1 MGVIVQSRLTFL
13 LFLLLFAVR
22 WRFLPTTAGLDLLA
36 IPHQV
41 SETIGS
47 LKPSDVRSKANQI
60 DFRGWWCDRY
70 QWQSMKNVPDS
81 FCGGSDHIW
90 RPDRREFLFVGLV
103 GSLGL
108 TLGDLFKLQAQPVSA
123 TAKARSVINIFL
135 PGGIAAQESF
145 DPKRFVPIE
154 YRGPLGTVKTR
165 LDGIYFSEQLK
176 RTAEVADKICVVRS
190 MTHGEADHGRGT
202 HNMFT
207 GWRPSPA
214 VQYPSMGSI
223 VSHELGSRNDLP
235 PYVCV
240 PTQPNEYAGTGFLGS
255 AYGPFSLGADPA
267 NSAFKVRDLN
277 LAHDVDENRFSER
290 REMRAIVDSH
300 FSALEKSD
308 ALDGMDAF
316 YQRAYA
322 LMSSN
327 QARAAFDL
335 KLEPDKLRDDY
346 GRNAPGQRMLLA
358 RRLVEAG
365 VRFVSLT
372 YGGWDHHDNI
382 RAGVSNQMPAF
393 DQAFAALIR
402 DLSSRGMLDSTLVLV
417 TTEFGRTPKINKTGG
432 RDHYPKVFSIVM
444 AGGGIKQGYVHG
456 STDPTGTEPDE
467 NPLTV
472 PDYAATVYNLLGI
485 DFEKTL
491 LAGNRPV
498 KIIKDGEVAGGILA

>member
-1 MGVIVQSRLTFL
+1 
-13 LFLLLFAVR
+13 
-22 WRFLPTTAGLDLLA
+22 
-36 IPHQV
+36 
-41 SETIGS
+41 
-47 LKPSDVRSKANQI
+47 
-60 DFRGWWCDRY
+60 
-70 QWQSMKNVPDS
+70 MKCSCES

-90 RPDRREFLFVGLV
+90 RPSRREFLFVGLI

-108 TLGDLFKLQAQPVSA
+108 TLGDVFRLQAQPVSA
-123 TAKARSVINIFL
+123 KARAKAVINIFL
-135 PGGIAAQESF
+135 PGGIASQESF
-145 DPKRFVPIE
+145 DPKLLVPIE
-154 YRGPLGTVKTR
+154 YRGPFGSIKTK
-165 LDGIYFSEQLK
+165 LDGICFSEQLK
-176 RTAEVADKICVVRS
+176 KTAEIADKICVVRA

-214 VQYPSMGSI
+214 VQYPSIGSI
-223 VSHELGSRNDLP
+223 VSHELGPRNDLP

-240 PTQPNEYAGTGFLGS
+240 PTQPNQYAGTGFLGS

-267 NSAFKVRDLN
+267 DKSFQVRDLN
-277 LAHDVDENRFSER
+277 LPKGVDDARFSER
-290 REMRAIVDSH
+290 REMRTVVDSH

-322 LMSSN
+322 MMSSS

-335 KLEPDKLRDDY
+335 RQEPEKLRDEY
-346 GRNAPGQRMLLA
+346 GRNAAGQRMLLA

-382 RAGVSNQMPAF
+382 RTGISNQMPAF

-402 DLSSRGMLDSTLVLV
+402 DLDARGALDSTLVLV

-444 AGGGIKQGYVHG
+444 AGGGIKAGSVYG
-456 STDPTGTEPDE
+456 STDPTGTEPDD

-472 PDYAATVYNLLGI
+472 PDYAATVYSLLGI
-485 DFEKTL
+485 DWEKTL
-491 LAGNRPV
+491 LAGARPV
-498 KIIKDGEVAGGILA
+498 KIIKDGEVAGGLLA